1 VGVDFL
7 YYWWHRLSHEVNIM
21 WAAHSV
27 HHQSEDYNFAVAIRQ
42 AFLTSYTHP
51 PFYVPLALLGV
62 PPVVFATAS
71 GISTLYQFWIHT
83 ELVGKLGWLEEWL
96 NTPSHHRV
104 HHAIN
109 PQYLDRNH
117 GAILIVWDRLFGTF
131 AREEE
136 PCVYG
141 LVKPLDSYN
150 PLWAQFQPL
159 FALAAASLR
168 ARRPLDKLRIWVA
181 SPAWVAE
188 GLQPA
193 PGVVDGSYVRR
204 PKYDPVAPPQ
214 VRTYVVVQFALAV
227 ALIAALVFVQKEA
240 PQPVLVAGYAL
251 VVLTL
256 VASSGLLEGRR
267 WAKPIEAARLALALG
282 SVALAFGSGSLGLAA
297 R

>member
-1 VGVDFL
+1 
-7 YYWWHRLSHEVNIM
+7 M

-27 HHQSEDYNFAVAIRQ
+27 HHQSEDYNFAVALRQ
-42 AFLTSYTHP
+42 ALLTAYTHP

-62 PPVVFATAS
+62 PPLVMGAAS
-71 GISTLYQFWIHT
+71 GISTVYQLWIHT
-83 ELVGKLGWLEEWL
+83 ELVGKLGWLEGWL

-109 PQYLDRNH
+109 PQYLDKNH

-141 LVKPLDSYN
+141 VVKPLDSYN

-159 FALAAASLR
+159 FALAVASFR
-168 ARRPLDKLRIWVA
+168 APRLVDKLRIWIA
-181 SPAWVAE
+181 SPEWVPA
-188 GLQPA
+188 GLPA
-193 PGVVDGSYVRR
+193 PAGVADGSYLRR
-204 PKYDPVAPPQ
+204 PKYDPVAPPR
-214 VRTYVVVQFALAV
+214 VLAYVLVQFGLALV
-227 ALIAALVFVQKEA
+227 ATAALMTVQKDA
-240 PQPVLVAGYAL
+240 SRPILAAGAAF

-267 WAKPIEAARLALALG
+267 WAKPLEATR
-282 SVALAFGSGSLGLAA
+282 VALAVVGGVVALTVGSSPLVLAA